1 MEGESPMVVG
11 GVQDW
16 FKGKIKSILL
26 SYAKPYWDEISAAIQ
41 NKDYAK
47 LADVVEN
54 IAKLAGY
61 VPLGLAVGKVLRDV
75 AAKDWFTAAKD
86 AVSAVEM
93 IVALFPKP
101 TPSTA
106 PDGSPGIHLP
116 VMGTGPDAEIDHLV
130 DAMFAPSVV
139 GDSPGSPPEV
149 KGVVEICAVI
159 SAVIAFA
166 SFIRQRRQKQ

>member
-1 MEGESPMVVG
+1 MDDPMVVG

-26 SYAKPYWDEISAAIQ
+26 SYAKPYWDEIQTAIQ

-47 LADVVEN
+47 LAGVVEQIGN
-54 IAKLAGY
+54 LAGY
-61 VPLGLAVGKVLRDV
+61 ATLGLAVGKVLRDV

-93 IVALFPKP
+93 VVALFPKP

-116 VMGTGPDAEIDHLV
+116 VVGAGPDAEIDHLA
-130 DAMFAPSVV
+130 DAMFAPAVV
-139 GDSPGSPPEV
+139 GADQNPPQVGFGIVEV
-149 KGVVEICAVI
+149 AAIISIVV
-159 SAVIAFA
+159 SAVNFVRA
-166 SFIRQRRQKQ
+166 RRQK